1 MATSAGSPV
10 QPADPVA
17 VLRRWEAQHGRT
29 LVDPTLAAWE
39 DLDSE
44 AVLQARRHWRVPL
57 PSGLRYWSRRRYLSV
72 DAAGAPERL
81 IEVQL
86 LSGHQPAVR
95 ARQSDLLVAGPLGRR
110 YWIYALSS
118 VRSGE
123 VLLRTVQDPASAA
136 WVPASPAAAS
146 GDHDPLWL
154 LPLDRVASA
163 PVLLA
168 A

>member
-1 MATSAGSPV
+1 M
-10 QPADPVA
+10 A
-17 VLRRWEAQHGRT
+17 VLRRWEAQHRRT
-29 LVDPTLAAWE
+29 LIDPTLAAWE

-44 AVLQARRHWRVPL
+44 VVVRARQHWGLPL

-95 ARQSDLLVAGPLGRR
+95 ARHSDLLLAGPLGRR
-110 YWIYALSS
+110 YWIYALSGAG
-118 VRSGE
+118 SGE

-136 WVPASPAAAS
+136 WVPASPSAAS

-154 LPLDRVASA
+154 LPLQRVTSA
-163 PVLLA
+163 PVRLA